1 MAEKPAF
8 ITLKDHKDN
17 FNSNPKCR
25 LINPSK
31 SELGKVSKIILDDIN
46 NRLRSK
52 LHVNQWQNST
62 SVIDWFNFIINKPSH
77 VFLSFDIVE
86 FYPSI
91 SESLLD
97 EVIAWGKSLTNIPD
111 DQLAVIK
118 HARKSLLFYNDKT
131 WVKNNDQSLFD
142 VTMGSYDGA
151 EICEL
156 VGLFML
162 NKLAQRFG
170 GDNVGLYR
178 DDGLLLLK
186 GTGGRQAEFAR
197 KQLHET
203 FKKFNLRITAEITTT
218 Q

>member
-1 MAEKPAF
+1 M
-8 ITLKDHKDN
+8 
-17 FNSNPKCR
+17 
-25 LINPSK
+25 
-31 SELGKVSKIILDDIN
+31 
-46 NRLRSK
+46 
-52 LHVNQWQNST
+52 
-62 SVIDWFNFIINKPSH
+62 
-77 VFLSFDIVE
+77 
-86 FYPSI
+86 
-91 SESLLD
+91 
-97 EVIAWGKSLTNIPD
+97 IAWAKSLTNIPD

-118 HARKSLLFYNDKT
+118 HARKSLIFYNDKT
-131 WVKNNDQSLFD
+131 RVKNNDQSLFD

-186 GTGGRQAEFAR
+186 GTGGRQAELAR

-203 FKKFNLRITAEITTT
+203 FKKFNLRITAEINYQTVNFLDVTFSLKEEREIYT
-218 Q
+218 ISQAKIMTHCT